1 MPESYGVTETPLTQD
16 KLLSG
21 DHPRVELPVTIAS
34 GAGELSRGALL
45 GRKTSDGKYAPIT
58 PGTTYE
64 DEDIGTGTG
73 SQTDF
78 LDISLVNPGV
88 KPGSFTA
95 TAKINNDP
103 VTYETFSDNG
113 DGTLA
118 SDNGGT
124 GKINYAEGKVVE
136 LKFGTAPLNGEDI
149 LATYIGSLTAHTG
162 EDIETD
168 ADGNQKE
175 WRKFLSY
182 TKVIERTVR
191 IYTNEDPAKVL
202 RDDGHGNLV
211 GTDGRGSI
219 NYETGE
225 IEIEFD
231 NAPELHSTI
240 DADYCST
247 DGTHICRAILARDI
261 DATSEDVNTI
271 GYVHGVFNPEGVGWP
286 TGTSATQKQEIARDC
301 QERGIYFKFSL

>member
-1 MPESYGVTETPLTQD
+1 MPESYGITETPLSQD

-34 GAGELSRGALL
+34 GCGELSRGTLL
-45 GRKTSDGKYAPIT
+45 GRRLSDGKYAPIT
-58 PGTTYE
+58 PGTTYTGE
-64 DEDIGTGTG
+64 IIGAGNG

-78 LDISLVNPGV
+78 LNIPLAHPGV

-95 TAKINNDP
+95 TAKVNDDP
-103 VTYETFSDNG
+103 VTYETFTDNG
-113 DGTLA
+113 DGTLT
-118 SDNGGT
+118 SDKGGT

-136 LKFGTAPLNGEDI
+136 LKFNTAPVSGENI
-149 LATYIGSLTAHTG
+149 LATYIGSLTAHTD
-162 EDIETD
+162 DIETNASGTD
-168 ADGNQKE
+168 TDWYKTLAN
-175 WRKFLSY
+175 
-182 TKVIERTVR
+182 TKVIEKTLR
-191 IYTNEDPAKVL
+191 IYTNEGTPKVL
-202 RDDGHGNLV
+202 HDDGHGHLV
-211 GTDGRGSI
+211 GADGSGSI

-225 IEIEFD
+225 CDIHFAV
-231 NAPELHSTI
+231 APGNGSTI
-240 DADYCST
+240 KADYCST

-271 GYVHGVFNPEGVGWP
+271 TYVHGVFNPEGVVWP

>member
-1 MPESYGVTETPLTQD
+1 MPESYGVTETPLSQD

-34 GAGELSRGALL
+34 GCGELSRGTLL
-45 GRKTSDGKYAPIT
+45 GRRLSNGKYAPIT

-64 DEDIGTGTG
+64 DQDIGDGTG
-73 SQTDF
+73 SQYTF
-78 LDISLVNPGV
+78 SGTLPNPGV
-88 KPGSFTA
+88 KPGSLVIRALISDTE
-95 TAKINNDP
+95 
-103 VTYETFSDNG
+103 YETFTDQG
-113 DGTLA
+113 DGTLKSDATPTPGAGTIKYA
-118 SDNGGT
+118 SGEYSVT
-124 GKINYAEGKVVE
+124 FK
-136 LKFGTAPLNGEDI
+136 TAPKSEKDI

-168 ADGNQKE
+168 ADGSQKE

-231 NAPELHSTI
+231 DAPELHSTI

-271 GYVHGVFNPEGVGWP
+271 TYVHGVFNPEGVVWP
-286 TGTSATQKQEIARDC
+286 TGTSDTQKQEIARDC

>member
-21 DHPRVELPVTIAS
+21 DHPRVELPVTVAS
-34 GAGELSRGALL
+34 GSGELSRGALL

-78 LDISLVNPGV
+78 LDISLANPGV

-136 LKFGTAPLNGEDI
+136 LKFGTAPLNEEDI
-149 LATYIGSLTAHTG
+149 LATYVGELTAHT
-162 EDIETD
+162 EDIETNSGSGETD
-168 ADGNQKE
+168 WYKTLAN
-175 WRKFLSY
+175 
-182 TKVIERTVR
+182 TKVVEKTLR
-191 IYTNEDPAKVL
+191 IYTNEGTPKVL
-202 RDDGHGNLV
+202 HDDGHGHLV
-211 GTDGRGSI
+211 GADGSGSI

-225 IEIEFD
+225 CDIHF
-231 NAPELHSTI
+231 AVSPTAGSTI
-240 DADYCST
+240 KADYCST
-247 DGTHICRAILARDI
+247 DGTHICRAILGRDI

-271 GYVHGVFNPEGVGWP
+271 TYVHGVFNPDGVGWP
-286 TGTSATQKQEIARDC
+286 TGTSAIQKQEIARDC